1 MIFLFL
7 LAVGIFRACI
17 EIHPDEN
24 STIYSSFQKTLS
36 LRKFNTIARLFSL
49 PCHNVDSKEREKKKL
64 FRCLRSFWYYWTRLL
79 QCSCFHLCTLK
90 DIHGK
95 RRYGPRLRKRGIGIL
110 RATSVS
116 ENPKKFIM
124 KILKNCKIVNFERVM
139 NE

>member
-1 MIFLFL
+1 MFL

-64 FRCLRSFWYYWTRLL
+64 FRCLRSFGIIEQSIIGDLGAFYKKASPLAKWIYEVFVG
-79 QCSCFHLCTLK
+79 SN
-90 DIHGK
+90 
-95 RRYGPRLRKRGIGIL
+95 RRGLGLDSYR
-110 RATSVS
+110 
-116 ENPKKFIM
+116 
-124 KILKNCKIVNFERVM
+124 
-139 NE
+139 